1 MYIDSLAQL
10 SSAIDA
16 AFEAAMVPGLVL
28 VGVALV
34 IMAGAEMRAHVRQ
47 RPRRAARGIGT
58 ARQTCVKRAR
68 GAEA

>member
-34 IMAGAEMRAHVRQ
+34 IMAGAEIRAHVRQ
-47 RPRRAARGIGT
+47 SRRRAARGIGT
-58 ARQTCVKRAR
+58 ARQTRVKRAR

>member
-1 MYIDSLAQL
+1 MYIDSLAHL

-34 IMAGAEMRAHVRQ
+34 IMAGRKS
-47 RPRRAARGIGT
+47 GIMCANAGGEPPGGPE
-58 ARQTCVKRAR
+58 RLGRLV
-68 GAEA
+68 